1 MAVGRQLWHSFRSS
15 GCGRPAIKQPGE
27 LYPPGFKR
35 AVLFDFELDSKMD
48 MNQNEFER
56 VSSAAVTSRGLK
68 TTARVIRIVYYK
80 VS

>member
-1 MAVGRQLWHSFRSS
+1 
-15 GCGRPAIKQPGE
+15 
-27 LYPPGFKR
+27 
-35 AVLFDFELDSKMD
+35 LFDFELDSKMD